1 MVFHIIEQT
10 ATRRFQDALRSVQE
24 PFKRLQDASKRL
36 PKGLQTPPRTFQERP
51 RHLQDT
57 PKSTP
62 RRLQVRTKRPP
73 GAQEAARDAQEPA
86 KRVQEPPRVPQELS
100 RSTPRSLQERA
111 KRLLKLNPK
120 MLQRL
125 YEPRGIH
132 ERSISKIRGPTP
144 WVGGT
149 RERGYNPPHT
159 FGEHGVLDPSFAS
172 LAPDHGSEIPLGML
186 PYPRSGHRVPPIP
199 CTFHAGSMQSPCRL
213 TRKKRQDATKMA
225 PRALKMPSRRFKS
238 PPRRSK
244 NPPRALRMRSRRSKS
259 PPRGPRCLEER
270 QDASRTSLGTS
281 KISRNPLKKQ

>member
-1 MVFHIIEQT
+1 MMSSKTLFCIDLSLQSKVPQAPGISKIKETHIEKTTVFHIIEQT

-24 PFKRLQDASKRL
+24 PFKRLQDASTRL

-73 GAQEAARDAQEPA
+73 GAQEAARDAQEPP

-125 YEPRGIH
+125 
-132 ERSISKIRGPTP
+132 
-144 WVGGT
+144 
-149 RERGYNPPHT
+149 
-159 FGEHGVLDPSFAS
+159 
-172 LAPDHGSEIPLGML
+172 
-186 PYPRSGHRVPPIP
+186 
-199 CTFHAGSMQSPCRL
+199 
-213 TRKKRQDATKMA
+213 
-225 PRALKMPSRRFKS
+225 
-238 PPRRSK
+238 
-244 NPPRALRMRSRRSKS
+244 
-259 PPRGPRCLEER
+259 
-270 QDASRTSLGTS
+270 
-281 KISRNPLKKQ
+281 